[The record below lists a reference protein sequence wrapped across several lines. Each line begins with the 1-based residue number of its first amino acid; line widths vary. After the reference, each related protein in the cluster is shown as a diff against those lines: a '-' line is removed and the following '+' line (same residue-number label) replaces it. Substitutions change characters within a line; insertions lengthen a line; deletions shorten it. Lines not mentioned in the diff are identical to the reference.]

1 MHDILRENKRLIVI
15 STYIVVLFIALSN
28 FKAIIDFLV
37 YLLDVFNPL
46 FVAIAMA
53 FVLNLP
59 MMQFEKLLNHVMDKK
74 KHKGLIRTLSILLTI
89 LFAIILLIVLN
100 GIIIPKVAESMEM
113 VFTNFKELVNNSIQ
127 SIANIIEK
135 LGINYDIYSNS
146 VVKSLENNSWTDIF
160 SNWIT
165 TSGSAASGSII
176 TNMQNFA
183 GTFMNWFLSF
193 CLSLYMLGSKE
204 KLLRQLRKVC
214 IAFLNKKHY
223 KELFSICSQ
232 ANGIFRKFVG
242 GQLVNC
248 CMLGIIMYI
257 TYRIMGI
264 PFPELNAAILAVLAI
279 IPVFGSIAAMVI
291 SFILIFAFNP
301 TQAIWFIVVFQVVTN
316 IESNILYP
324 KVVGN
329 SIGLPALWVLLSI
342 FVLGGIYG
350 VAGMLLAVPC
360 TALVYSLFADFV
372 NKTVKKKK
380 KDKKLDK
387 ETIKMIE

>member
-1 MHDILRENKRLIVI
+1 
-15 STYIVVLFIALSN
+15 
-28 FKAIIDFLV
+28 
-37 YLLDVFNPL
+37 
-46 FVAIAMA
+46 
-53 FVLNLP
+53 
-59 MMQFEKLLNHVMDKK
+59 
-74 KHKGLIRTLSILLTI
+74 
-89 LFAIILLIVLN
+89 
-100 GIIIPKVAESMEM
+100 
-113 VFTNFKELVNNSIQ
+113 
-127 SIANIIEK
+127 
-135 LGINYDIYSNS
+135 
-146 VVKSLENNSWTDIF
+146 
-160 SNWIT
+160 
-165 TSGSAASGSII
+165 
-176 TNMQNFA
+176 
-183 GTFMNWFLSF
+183 
-193 CLSLYMLGSKE
+193 
-204 KLLRQLRKVC
+204 
-214 IAFLNKKHY
+214 
-223 KELFSICSQ
+223 
-232 ANGIFRKFVG
+232 
-242 GQLVNC
+242 
-248 CMLGIIMYI
+248 MYI